1 MLKIEDGR
9 MTKRRRI
16 LSVLGITFV
25 MGFSLIAC
33 GKNENSTSK
42 ENVKTK
48 EVATTEDNKGVK
60 WPEGKFSDMLPDLP
74 KGSEIIRISQNE
86 SGLGAGITNMS
97 RNACKDFVDKCK
109 EKGFNK
115 KNELYEDDTHYGIRA
130 EDKSGNR
137 LTIGYDVPED
147 KNDKEEVSILLF
159 PPEKE
164 TSKSDS

>member
-1 MLKIEDGR
+1 MR
-9 MTKRRRI
+9 KRSKLLVVIGIAII
-16 LSVLGITFV
+16 LC
-25 MGFSLIAC
+25 FSLIAC
-33 GKNENSTSK
+33 GKNENTTSK

-48 EVATTEDNKGVK
+48 EVATTEEDKGVK
-60 WPEGKFSDMLPDLP
+60 WPEGKFSGLLPDLP

-164 TSKSDS
+164 TSKTDD

>member
-1 MLKIEDGR
+1 MR
-9 MTKRRRI
+9 KRSKLLVVIGIAII
-16 LSVLGITFV
+16 LCFSFV
-25 MGFSLIAC
+25 AC
-33 GKNENSTSK
+33 GK
-42 ENVKTK
+42 
-48 EVATTEDNKGVK
+48 AEDNKGVK

>member
-1 MLKIEDGR
+1 MK
-9 MTKRRRI
+9 KRRK
-16 LSVLGITFV
+16 LLVALGITFV
-25 MGFSLIAC
+25 MSFSLVAC

-42 ENVKTK
+42 ENVKTN
-48 EVATTEDNKGVK
+48 EVATTEEYKGVK
-60 WPEGKFSDMLPDLP
+60 WPEGEFSDLLPDLP
-74 KGSEIIRISQNE
+74 KGSKIIRISQNE

-97 RNACKDFVDKCK
+97 RNDCKDFVNRCK

-115 KNELYEDDTHYGIRA
+115 KNELYEDDTHYGIRV

-159 PPEKE
+159 PSEKE
-164 TSKSDS
+164 ANKTND

>member
-1 MLKIEDGR
+1 M
-9 MTKRRRI
+9 
-16 LSVLGITFV
+16 VALGITFA
-25 MGFSLIAC
+25 MSFSLVAC
-33 GKNENSTSK
+33 GKKENVTPK

-48 EVATTEDNKGVK
+48 EVATTEEDKGVK
-60 WPEGKFSDMLPDLP
+60 WPEGKFSNLLPDLP

-97 RNACKDFVDKCK
+97 RNACKDFVYKCK

-137 LTIGYDVPED
+137 LTVGYDVPED

-159 PPEKE
+159 PPKKE
-164 TSKSDS
+164 TSKN

>member
-1 MLKIEDGR
+1 MK
-9 MTKRRRI
+9 KRSKLLVTIGVVII
-16 LSVLGITFV
+16 LCL
-25 MGFSLIAC
+25 SLVAC
-33 GKNENSTSK
+33 GKNDKAPSK
-42 ENVKTK
+42 ENVKT
-48 EVATTEDNKGVK
+48 EAATTEDNEGVK
-60 WPEGKFSDMLPDLP
+60 WPEGKFSDLLPDLP

-164 TSKSDS
+164 TSKTDD